1 MKENV
6 VRQQMSL
13 IEVATLRTMLRGW
26 DQLKRVFLARHVS
39 RVFCGKRLRF
49 HYNRYRFLKFV
60 FSTSPTRVNATM
72 SMIQGHVEQESRRP
86 LRVAIL

>member
-13 IEVATLRTMLRGW
+13 IEVATLRTILRGW

-39 RVFCGKRLRF
+39 RVFCGKRLWF
-49 HYNRYRFLKFV
+49 HYNRHRFLKFV

-72 SMIQGHVEQESRRP
+72 SMIQGHVELESHRP
-86 LRVAIL
+86 LRVAIF

>member
-26 DQLKRVFLARHVS
+26 DQLKRVFSARYVS
-39 RVFCGKRLRF
+39 RVFCGKRRLF
-49 HYNRYRFLKFV
+49 HYN
-60 FSTSPTRVNATM
+60 
-72 SMIQGHVEQESRRP
+72 
-86 LRVAIL
+86 